1 VLVFNEIKEMRAF
14 SVGVRSAGKTIAL
27 VPTMGALHRGHLALV
42 EEAHGLAD
50 RVVLTI
56 FVNPTQFSPGEDLEA
71 YPRDLD
77 DDLEKAG
84 GAGVDAVFTPTA
96 GAMYPNGF
104 QTSVTVGELEK
115 KLCGLSRPG
124 HFAGVATVVL
134 KLFNIT
140 VPHVAVFGEKDYQ
153 QLLVIR
159 RMAGDL
165 DLDIDIRG
173 VATVREPDG
182 LAMSSRNAY
191 LNSAGREAASKLPCS
206 LELAR
211 SLVNDGEHNAL
222 AVIKAMHEVLN
233 AEELIEIEY
242 IKAVDAATL
251 EDVSL
256 IRGGQGANTLI
267 QIAVKIG
274 RARLI
279 DHILL

>member
-1 VLVFNEIKEMRAF
+1 LVFSEIKEMRAF
-14 SVGVRSAGKTIAL
+14 SVRARSRGRIIAL

-42 EEAHGLAD
+42 KEARGLANI
-50 RVVLTI
+50 VILTI
-56 FVNPTQFSPGEDLEA
+56 FVNPTQFSPGEDLDS

-77 DDLEKAG
+77 KDLEKARA
-84 GAGVDAVFTPTA
+84 AGVDAVFSPTA
-96 GAMYPNGF
+96 VAMYPHGF

-124 HFAGVATVVL
+124 HFTGVATVVL

-140 VPHVAVFGEKDYQ
+140 VPHVAVFGEKDFQ

-159 RMAGDL
+159 RMAADL

-191 LNSAGREAASKLPCS
+191 LSSAGREAAAKLPCS

-211 SLVNDGEHNAL
+211 KYFDNGEKDAHAL
-222 AVIKAMHEVLN
+222 IRAMQGVLKAEP
-233 AEELIEIEY
+233 LIEIEY

-256 IRGGQGANTLI
+256 VRGRPGAKTLI